1 MGQVRRKVLLQ
12 GFHSAKCF
20 VEYLEDQPQTV
31 PARACDHLSY
41 FFRLRYQPVSTNGM
55 ANQVLYS
62 VLFINE
68 LSRSWCIPGGNRTLI
83 CLPWA
88 CAGLPYV
95 VWMTVAAGR
104 SKRQINVPL
113 SEPSTRPSKSVEI
126 LRWCSPTMKCIKCSD
141 RTPLNKTESRQRYQT
156 YFAR

>member
-12 GFHSAKCF
+12 EFHSAKCF

-62 VLFINE
+62 VLFSNE
-68 LSRSWCIPGGNRTLI
+68 LSKIMVH
-83 CLPWA
+83 PWWEQDPDLLA
-88 CAGLPYV
+88 LG
-95 VWMTVAAGR
+95 
-104 SKRQINVPL
+104 
-113 SEPSTRPSKSVEI
+113 
-126 LRWCSPTMKCIKCSD
+126 LRWTAICRLDD
-141 RTPLNKTESRQRYQT
+141 RRCWEIEKTN
-156 YFAR
+156 